1 LGVADVGKETGNE
14 KGVALITG
22 ASSGIGEA
30 IAWLFAEQGRDL
42 ILVARSADKLDELA
56 EALVEK
62 HGVNVSVRPADLSE
76 AGSVESLAKSLRRE
90 GREVDILINNAGVLE
105 HGAFIDMLPEQHL
118 RMVQLNV
125 AGLTSLLAQFVPDMV
140 ARESGRILNVASI
153 AAFQPFPSLATY
165 AATKAYVLSLS
176 EALAEELRGTGVTV
190 TALCPGVTAT
200 NMVANAGSAVDKL
213 PSMLIG
219 DVEKVAR
226 EAVKACMNGTP
237 IVVPGSLN
245 LAGTLIARA
254 TPKWLVRRLTGVV
267 GRSTIS

>member
-1 LGVADVGKETGNE
+1 MGKKAGNE

-30 IAWLFAEQGRDL
+30 IAWLFAEQGREL
-42 ILVARSADKLDELA
+42 ILVARNADKLNELA

-62 HGVNVSVRPADLSE
+62 HAVNVSVRPADLSE
-76 AGSVESLAKSLRRE
+76 VGSVENLASSLRRE

-105 HGAFIDMLPEQHL
+105 HGAFVDMLPEQHL

-125 AGLTSLLAQFVPDMV
+125 AGLTDLLAHFVPDMV
-140 ARESGRILNVASI
+140 ARGSGRILNVASI

-176 EALAEELRGTGVTV
+176 EALAEELRDTGVTV

-200 NMVANAGSAVDKL
+200 NMVANAGSAADKL

-226 EAVKACMNGTP
+226 EAVKACLKGTP